1 LGTILKAFIDFIP
14 VLFFFLSYIFYT
26 DIPISFIN
34 DVNSFVNL
42 NLNSE
47 KSSGIYFATFILMI
61 SYSIQFLILFYTK
74 SVKKIHYITLFIILI
89 AGFSTLYFKN
99 PFFIKIKPSIV
110 YWGFALFFIVNHVMK
125 RESIIKKLLQEQV
138 TLSKKNWDILS
149 YAWII
154 FFIGCGILNLYVANF
169 FTEEKWV
176 EFKFYV
182 LGMILPITFI
192 ILNGIF
198 IGVKS
203 KSK

>member
-1 LGTILKAFIDFIP
+1 MKAFIDFIP

-26 DIPISFIN
+26 DIPVSFIN
-34 DVNSFVNL
+34 DLNSLVNL

-149 YAWII
+149 YSWIV

-192 ILNGIF
+192 MLNGIF
-198 IGVKS
+198 IGVKT